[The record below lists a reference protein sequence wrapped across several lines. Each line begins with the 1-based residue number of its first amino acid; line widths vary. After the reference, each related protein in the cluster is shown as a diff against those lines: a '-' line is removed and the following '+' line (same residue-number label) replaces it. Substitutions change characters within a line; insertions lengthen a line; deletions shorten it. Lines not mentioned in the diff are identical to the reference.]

1 MTVDGATDKLVLDG
15 KLALQKTRLVGFDLG
30 SRMNT
35 VAQLAGIKI
44 SPDTDFE
51 NVSAAMHATPEGR
64 SIENISVIA
73 PAIGELTGAGS
84 VSPAHAL
91 NFKMRAKLHTGGL
104 LNAVNP
110 AGETSVPFSIQGT
123 SEEPRLRASSG
134 YSSLTL
140 RRR

>member
-1 MTVDGATDKLVLDG
+1 MK
-15 KLALQKTRLVGFDLG
+15 KK
-30 SRMNT
+30 MN
-35 VAQLAGIKI
+35 AGIKI

-51 NVSAAMHATPEGR
+51 NVSAAVHATPEGR

-123 SEEPRLRASSG
+123 SEEPKFVPDVKGMVGAIAADKLKPFTNSDIGKQATG
-134 YSSLTL
+134 IMDLFKKKKPN
-140 RRR
+140 